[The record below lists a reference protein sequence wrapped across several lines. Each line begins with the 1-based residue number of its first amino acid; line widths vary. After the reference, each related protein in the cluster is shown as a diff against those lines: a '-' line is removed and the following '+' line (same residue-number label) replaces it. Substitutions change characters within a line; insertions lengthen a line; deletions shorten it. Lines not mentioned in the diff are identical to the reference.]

1 MTPQAN
7 ETVGAQKLPDEEWKF
22 DDLSG
27 HSDDCVR
34 GIFLFEYFRYSDK
47 LRKLVIRCREGL
59 APIWSPLSPLDEEW
73 IWEATNGNE
82 AFYPLVQQLKSCP
95 GFPDT
100 PALQIVKNGYPG
112 ASQTDSGKNWL
123 GDLGAVGAVR
133 LYGRETMD
141 KDFETTDAEQNF
153 LSAFSQLENKP
164 GIEYH
169 FKGNVRARAFE
180 SIFALGINWHAPDDQ
195 IVEDFRDAVLNR
207 RPKQFLELAKIPS
220 KQIAFGKFF
229 GKLPFKPA
237 SALIWLGT
245 LRRFQAAGESW
256 KSFLELYDQPAKKA
270 IKTGDRDF
278 ITWRQ
283 NQIEQRDKAKT
294 VVQWLENGAAQV
306 LDPKYFRK

>member
-1 MTPQAN
+1 MNKVANPTTP
-7 ETVGAQKLPDEEWKF
+7 AQKLPDEEWKF

-59 APIWSPLSPLDEEW
+59 APIWSPLSPLEEEW
-73 IWEATNGNE
+73 IREATNGND
-82 AFYPLVQQLKSCP
+82 AFFPLVQQLKSCP
-95 GFPDT
+95 GFPDM

-123 GDLGAVGAVR
+123 GDLGSVGGVR

-141 KDFETTDAEQNF
+141 MHFETTDEFQKF
-153 LSAFSQLENKP
+153 SSLCSQLGNEP
-164 GIEYH
+164 GIKYR
-169 FKGNVRARAFE
+169 FKGDVQARAFE

-195 IVEDFRDAVLNR
+195 IMEDFRDAVLNR
-207 RPKQFLELAKIPS
+207 RPEQFRGLAKIPS

-245 LRRFQAAGESW
+245 LHRFQAAGESW
-256 KSFLELYDQPAKKA
+256 ESFLEFYDQPAKTA
-270 IKTGDRDF
+270 IKTGDRNF

-283 NQIEQRDKAKT
+283 NQIVKRDNARG
-294 VVQWLENGAAQV
+294 VLQWLESGAAQT
-306 LDPKYFRK
+306 